1 MEDRER
7 LDRIVNELN
16 MYQNQADLLNQQ
28 METVKANL
36 ADLSTAEETL
46 ETIKD
51 KKDTETLVP
60 IGAGSFIITEI
71 KNTDE
76 VIVGLGAGAAVKKKI
91 GDAQESIREQKKELE
106 ALLDKMVEEL
116 KKITEIIVKRT
127 PEAEALVQKL
137 ESVGNQINGQ
147 Q

>member
-7 LDRIVNELN
+7 LNQLVNELN
-16 MYQNQADLLNQQ
+16 MYQGQADMLNQQ
-28 METVKANL
+28 METVKANI
-36 ADLSTAEETL
+36 ADLTIAQETL

-91 GDAQESIREQKKELE
+91 SDAEESIQEQKKDMESVSNKIAEQLN
-106 ALLDKMVEEL
+106 
-116 KKITEIIVKRT
+116 KITEFIVTKT
-127 PEAEALVQKL
+127 PEAEALIQKL
-137 ESVGNQINGQ
+137 EGTGNQI
-147 Q
+147 